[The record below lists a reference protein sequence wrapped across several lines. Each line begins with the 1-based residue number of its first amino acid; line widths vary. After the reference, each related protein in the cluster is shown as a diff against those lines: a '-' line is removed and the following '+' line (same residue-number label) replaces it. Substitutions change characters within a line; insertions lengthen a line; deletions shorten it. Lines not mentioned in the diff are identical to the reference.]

1 MSMVKSVILA
11 GGQGTR
17 LREETEYRPKPM
29 VEIGGYPII
38 WHILKLY
45 AHHGHRDFVICLGYK
60 GSMIKEY
67 FLNYEAMTT
76 DFTVCLGRLH
86 QVAYH
91 GAHSEQDY
99 RVTLA
104 DTGLNSMTG
113 GRIRRIRKYIDEDA
127 FLVTY
132 GDGLSDVD
140 VNALLAFHR
149 SHGRLAT
156 VTTVRPTSRFGN
168 LQISDDA
175 HVLSF
180 AEKPKLD
187 SWVNAGFFVFNRR
200 VFDYLDGDDCILE
213 QQPLERLAHEGE
225 LMAYRH
231 NGFFFAMDTYR
242 EYVYLNELW
251 SSGKAPWRVW
261 E

>member
-1 MSMVKSVILA
+1 MSTIKTIILA
-11 GGQGTR
+11 GGIGTR

-29 VEIGGYPII
+29 VEIGGHPII
-38 WHILKLY
+38 WHIIKQY
-45 AHHGHRDFVICLGYK
+45 AHHGFRDFVLCLGYR
-60 GSMIKEY
+60 GTMIKEY

-91 GAHSEQDY
+91 GSHNEQDY

-104 DTGLNSMTG
+104 DTGLNTMTG
-113 GRIRRIRKYIDEDA
+113 GRVRRAGKYIDHDT

-132 GDGLSDVD
+132 GDGVSDVNIRD
-140 VNALLAFHR
+140 LVAFHHA
-149 SHGRLAT
+149 HGKLAT
-156 VTTVRPTSRFGN
+156 LTTVRPISRFGN
-168 LQISDDA
+168 LTIDDEG
-175 HVLSF
+175 HVSRF
-180 AEKPKLD
+180 AEKPQLD
-187 SWVNAGFFVFNRR
+187 DWVNAGYFVFNRR
-200 VFDYLDGDDCILE
+200 VLDYLDGDECILE
-213 QQPLERLAHEGE
+213 QKPLERLTHEGQ

-231 NGFFFAMDTYR
+231 SGFFFAMDTYR

-251 SSGKAPWRVW
+251 NSGKAPWRVW